1 MLAEMTTLA
10 APLAPA
16 IAAADSDH
24 LAYRSDIQGLR
35 AIAVL
40 AVLVFHA
47 FPRYLPGG
55 FVGVDVFFV
64 ISGFLITGGIRK
76 SIERGTFTVGDFYA
90 RRVRRIFPA
99 LLVVLVACLAFG
111 WQTMLAE
118 DLTQL
123 AKHVFGGATFSSNL
137 VLWQEAGYFDKASEA
152 KPLLHLWSLG
162 IEEQFYILWPAL
174 MWLAWKQRVSP
185 MVLIA
190 VTALASFVLNVNGV
204 RTSPTA
210 TFYSPL
216 SRSWELLLGA
226 ALAYRAP
233 AAGPGQRNAMSIVGV
248 ALILFACWRLT
259 AASRFPGWWALL
271 PSVGAFLLI
280 AAGPAAWANRVLL
293 SGRLMVGIGVISFP
307 LYLWH
312 WPLLVLGG
320 EAVPAG
326 DLGRAGLLLGAAVL
340 AWATYQFVEQPIRL
354 GRARGKVFA
363 LCAAMLVVAGAAAA
377 IYKGAGYP
385 SRYPEVIQTAT
396 QYDLAGYRAGIRART
411 CFLDDDQKAPTFAAE
426 CVAAGNKPLAVLW
439 GDSGVASLYPGLE
452 KVDSPF
458 RLAQFTTSGC
468 PPILSYESWR
478 DATCADKNRKV
489 RELIAELKPEVVVLG
504 AIWLNYSNDIPP
516 IADTVREL
524 HRMGVPRVL
533 LLGPIPA
540 WKDVPSRIVF
550 RLWKDDP
557 LHRLPPP
564 SLDQRTY
571 GLYEDE
577 KTPRSQRITATL
589 RKAAADSGAEF
600 VSLWDA
606 MCAGTACVT
615 RAANKSG
622 DSFYLDSVHLN
633 GKGAEFLAEA
643 LAPKLSALPKP

>member
-1 MLAEMTTLA
+1 MLVALLGKYKNQLTEGPMNLLTVPI
-10 APLAPA
+10 APVVTV
-16 IAAADSDH
+16 ADVGH
-24 LAYRSDIQGLR
+24 IAYRRDIQGLR
-35 AIAVL
+35 AVAVL

-47 FPRYLPGG
+47 FPHYLPGG

-64 ISGFLITGGIRK
+64 ISGFLITGVIRK
-76 SIERGTFTVGDFYA
+76 SIEHGTFTVGDFYA

-190 VTALASFVLNVNGV
+190 VTAFASFVLNVNGV

-216 SRSWELLLGA
+216 SRSWELLFGA

-233 AAGPGQRNAMSIVGV
+233 AAGPRQRNVMSIVGV

-271 PSVGAFLLI
+271 PSVGACLLI
-280 AAGPAAWANRVLL
+280 AAGPAAWVNRVLL
-293 SGRLMVGIGVISFP
+293 SGRVMVGIGIISFP

-326 DLGRAGLLLGAAVL
+326 DLGRAGLLLGAAIL

-354 GRARGKVFA
+354 GGRVRYKVFA

-385 SRYPEVIQTAT
+385 GRYPEFI
-396 QYDLAGYRAGIRART
+396 
-411 CFLDDDQKAPTFAAE
+411 
-426 CVAAGNKPLAVLW
+426 
-439 GDSGVASLYPGLE
+439 
-452 KVDSPF
+452 
-458 RLAQFTTSGC
+458 
-468 PPILSYESWR
+468 
-478 DATCADKNRKV
+478 
-489 RELIAELKPEVVVLG
+489 
-504 AIWLNYSNDIPP
+504 
-516 IADTVREL
+516 
-524 HRMGVPRVL
+524 
-533 LLGPIPA
+533 
-540 WKDVPSRIVF
+540 
-550 RLWKDDP
+550 
-557 LHRLPPP
+557 
-564 SLDQRTY
+564 
-571 GLYEDE
+571 
-577 KTPRSQRITATL
+577 
-589 RKAAADSGAEF
+589 
-600 VSLWDA
+600 
-606 MCAGTACVT
+606 
-615 RAANKSG
+615 
-622 DSFYLDSVHLN
+622 
-633 GKGAEFLAEA
+633 
-643 LAPKLSALPKP
+643 